1 MAKKSNP
8 FLEKKEEKDGKDL
21 DGDGEKG
28 EKKAHKAKVLGK
40 KEIPSGGL
48 KSSLKKCPKCKG
60 MHPASHPHFK

>member
-28 EKKAHKAKVLGK
+28 EKPAHQMKVLGK
-40 KEIPSGGL
+40 KAGKGGKMCANCKKAGK
-48 KSSLKKCPKCKG
+48 KSC
-60 MHPASHPHFK
+60 SHL